1 MEVEPVLK
9 YNRDDYEEIEAT
21 LDQLLNEER
30 SYLNILVRRTIDNP
44 GAIFVVRERPNLR
57 LPFRDLQLASAKKG
71 PIKGSEKKQDRL
83 RLKFLCSKLDRRD
96 VGDEN
101 GYKQFLK
108 SLLAH
113 IKTNMQVLP
122 NDN

>member
-1 MEVEPVLK
+1 ME
-9 YNRDDYEEIEAT
+9 
-21 LDQLLNEER
+21 
-30 SYLNILVRRTIDNP
+30 RR
-44 GAIFVVRERPNLR
+44 NLGYPFED
-57 LPFRDLQLASAKKG
+57 LQKMSAKKWPIKGPFRELQKMSAKKG

-83 RLKFLCSKLDRRD
+83 RTKFLCSKLDRRD